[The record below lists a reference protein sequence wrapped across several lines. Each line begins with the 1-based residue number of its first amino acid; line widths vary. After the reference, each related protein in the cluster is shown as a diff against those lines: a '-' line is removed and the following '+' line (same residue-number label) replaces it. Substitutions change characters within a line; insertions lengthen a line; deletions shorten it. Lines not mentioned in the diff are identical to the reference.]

1 MNQSMKALTLNDWGS
16 AQKFELNLVD
26 IPEVNEDDVLVK
38 VAYAGLNP
46 ADWKMRS
53 GFLADALPLLKPPY
67 ILGLDASGIVVKAG
81 KNVTDLNIGD
91 RVIAGNNLFHT
102 GQPGTYSE
110 YLAVNQMRVSKL
122 SNEVSYS
129 VAATIP
135 TAARTA
141 WQAMFN
147 EGKGNLTEGKDTEKS
162 KNILINGA
170 SGGVGSFALQFAKW
184 VGANV
189 ITTSSGKN
197 IPYLKS
203 LGADVCIDYQTQNL
217 AEELK
222 KIVPAG
228 VDLVIDAVGANTMS
242 SIAKSVTK
250 GGRIVSIAT
259 ITQDEEIEQN
269 IQKAKEVGVNHI
281 FAMVDD
287 INMKNEM
294 DKISSL
300 LEKEEIKSPTIQEY
314 PMQDVAKAH
323 DAMEAGQTKGKL
335 VLKINTGEMK

>member
-1 MNQSMKALTLNDWGS
+1 MNQSMKALTLNGWGS
-16 AQKFELNLVD
+16 AQKFELNVVD
-26 IPEVNEDDVLVK
+26 IPEINEDDVLVK

-53 GFLADALPLLKPPY
+53 GLLADALPLLQPPY
-67 ILGLDASGIVVKAG
+67 ILGLDASGIVVKTG
-81 KNVTDLNIGD
+81 KNVTDLSIGD

-122 SNEVSYS
+122 ADKVSYS

-147 EGKGNLTEGKDTEKS
+147 EGKGNLIEGKDAEKS
-162 KNILINGA
+162 KKVLINGA

-222 KIVPAG
+222 EIAPEG

-242 SIAKSVTK
+242 SIANSVKK
-250 GGRIVSIAT
+250 GCRIVSIAT

-269 IQKAKEVGVNHI
+269 IQKAKEAGVNHI

-287 INMKNEM
+287 INMKVEM
-294 DKISSL
+294 DKIGSL
-300 LEKEEIKSPTIQEY
+300 LEQGEINSPAVQEY
-314 PMQDVAKAH
+314 YMQDIEKAH